1 MVLPCHDARQK
12 MKRNET
18 VHLVDDDAAVRH
30 ALGVFLESAGFEVCE
45 YSSATAFLDECAG
58 IKGGVLL
65 LDQRMPGM
73 SGMELQARLR
83 QLGVFMP
90 VIFITGHGD
99 IQMSVAAMKAGAMD
113 FLEKP
118 FDNSELLQS
127 IREALR
133 QAAGK
138 RREWEQSCEAEK
150 RCSSL
155 TAREVEVM
163 GYIVQGMSSRA
174 IAEKLGLSNR
184 TVEVHR
190 ARVMTKM
197 AAGSLPELVRMAAMC
212 KSGFTSGS

>member
-1 MVLPCHDARQK
+1 ME
-12 MKRNET
+12 RNKT
-18 VHLVDDDAAVRH
+18 VHLVDDDDAVRH
-30 ALGVFLESAGFEVCE
+30 ALGVFLKGAGFEVCE
-45 YSSATAFLDECAG
+45 YSSATDFLDECPG
-58 IKGGVLL
+58 VNGGVLL

-83 QLGVFMP
+83 QLGVFIP

-127 IREALR
+127 IHEALR
-133 QAAGK
+133 KAVGK
-138 RREWEQSCEAEK
+138 RREWEQRCEAER

-155 TAREVEVM
+155 TSREQEVM

-174 IAEKLGLSNR
+174 IAEQLGLSNR
-184 TVEVHR
+184 TIEVHR
-190 ARVMTKM
+190 ARVMSKM

-212 KSGFTSGS
+212 KSCLTPGS